1 MLVFEGGGGDG
12 VGKEQSP
19 LKTRLIFEDKE
30 LT

>member
-1 MLVFEGGGGDG
+1 MLVFKGGGGDG

-19 LKTRLIFEDKE
+19 LKIQLVFEDKE